1 MGWGQAAAS
10 TTAWCL
16 PDLVLVLWG
25 KKSFKLIFFLF
36 VCFKLARG
44 SSKAVTFMGK
54 KALFSS
60 LVRMSSLLK

>member
-1 MGWGQAAAS
+1 MGAS
-10 TTAWCL
+10 SGCYHCMVSPRPCVGA
-16 PDLVLVLWG
+16 VG
-25 KKSFKLIFFLF
+25 KKTFKLIFFF